1 MSQADYQ
8 VTLIGT
14 PIPGV
19 PEAQARAGL
28 ARLFKLS
35 DERVDALLADTPAV
49 IKKGLD
55 EVTARKYRA
64 ALQQAGWLAEIGRP
78 ATGATPPATPT
89 PAAAPSPVGAPAT
102 PDTPRPSADAGPEP
116 IEASL
121 APVGS
126 LMADPREVPPLEVD
140 LAGITL
146 AEPGAQIGEPPR
158 DVAPLQVDLTGLS
171 MAEPGARLDQDPPA
185 GEGTP
190 SA

>member
-35 DERVDALLADTPAV
+35 DERVDALLADTPVV

-55 EVTARKYRA
+55 EATARKYRA
-64 ALQQAGWLAEIGRP
+64 ALQQAGWLAEVGRRATDAPVP
-78 ATGATPPATPT
+78 AAPT
-89 PAAAPSPVGAPAT
+89 PAE
-102 PDTPRPSADAGPEP
+102 GPQP

-126 LMADPREVPPLEVD
+126 LMAEPREVPPLDVD
-140 LAGITL
+140 LTGITL
-146 AEPGAQIGEPPR
+146 AEPGAQISEPR
-158 DVAPLQVDLTGLS
+158 NVAPMQVDLSGLS
-171 MAEPGARLDQDPPA
+171 LAEPGARLDRDPPE
-185 GEGTP
+185 GGGTP

>member
-14 PIPGV
+14 PVPGV
-19 PEAQARAGL
+19 TEAQARAAL

-35 DERVDALLADTPAV
+35 EERVDALLADTPVV

-55 EVTARKYRA
+55 EATARKYRA
-64 ALQQAGWLAEIGRP
+64 ALQQAGWLAEVDRP
-78 ATGATPPATPT
+78 PTDAVVPAAPT
-89 PAAAPSPVGAPAT
+89 PAANPSPVGAPAEA
-102 PDTPRPSADAGPEP
+102 DTSRPSAGAGPQP

-126 LMADPREVPPLEVD
+126 LMAEPSEVPPLDVD
-140 LAGITL
+140 LTGITL
-146 AEPGAQIGEPPR
+146 AEPGARISEPR
-158 DVAPLQVDLTGLS
+158 DAAPLQVDLSGLS
-171 MAEPGARLDQDPPA
+171 LAEPGARLDRDPPE
-185 GEGTP
+185 GGGTP